1 MENHLEF
8 LVEQVI
14 ELEHF
19 VEHLVTEESLDI
31 TF

>member
-8 LVEQVI
+8 LVQQVI
-14 ELEHF
+14 ELEQ
-19 VEHLVTEESLDI
+19 VIEHLVTEESLDI